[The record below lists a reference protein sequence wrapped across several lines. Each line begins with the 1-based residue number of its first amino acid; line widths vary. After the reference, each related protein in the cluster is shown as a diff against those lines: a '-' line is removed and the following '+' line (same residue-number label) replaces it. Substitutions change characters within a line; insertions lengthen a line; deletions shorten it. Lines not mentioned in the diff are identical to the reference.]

1 MPAYAVALLS
11 RLYPDLDGAT
21 VAVLGASYRGG
32 VKETAFSGVFPTV
45 EALLAVG
52 ARPVVHDPMF
62 SDEEIQR
69 CLSHWQR
76 IESMLPQSAEPSE
89 APPREIV
96 REAIEENTGEN
107 FTFVERLYALDD
119 FEPDLQPS
127 EVSLQTRALAD
138 VCLVLM
144 NSNEFVY
151 VY

>member
-1 MPAYAVALLS
+1 MLP
-11 RLYPDLDGAT
+11 AT
-21 VAVLGASYRGG
+21 VAL
-32 VKETAFSGVFPTV
+32 F
-45 EALLAVG
+45 
-52 ARPVVHDPMF
+52 
-62 SDEEIQR
+62 Q
-69 CLSHWQR
+69 
-76 IESMLPQSAEPSE
+76 

-96 REAIEENTGEN
+96 REAIEENTGEK

-127 EVSLQTRALAD
+127 AVSLQTRSLAD